1 MTKSND
7 ITTRNDKQNIKFK
20 YKLLTLFIPVAI
32 GMLSLTGC
40 GGGGSGSNS
49 SNPNPPSPKAGVT
62 IDNSLPE
69 TALVDNNALLG
80 LTVHN
85 DDTKSNA
92 YYSQKQMQF
101 ALADAAQTLH
111 IQRINLPESSSMQYK
126 IANAHQ
132 QNSCCNTI
140 DGSNCNVT
148 VSDGHA
154 CELNIDVSSTKPQ
167 LLNDKIDIVTDKQ
180 TYSIPVKINYLA
192 NDAKYQFPQL
202 AINRQIKIVPGSI
215 VSLSVKNTDQHQA
228 INDLQVHLPSWLV
241 KLAKNMQLTRV
252 NNLASGESQIF
263 SFALDANQ
271 TTIDALKANLQ
282 ALSANQITRQISITA
297 ANIKAIYPQISA
309 SIAPVNLIDQIDF
322 NKPAEQQIKLMN
334 EANQPIKIST
344 IQSSLPNGVTIN
356 TKDSTC
362 QKGGQIKVNSQCELA
377 INAGINAIG
386 QGKIVFT
393 FGLNTYTFS
402 KATAINIGKVAI
414 EPHPTMINIPTTGSE
429 QTKMTVINTGAF
441 AWQPSTQASDYLIT
455 ADPSAKVAPTGL
467 SIVSS
472 TDADNCLSGNLVSP
486 GKSCSIVFNADNTLK
501 NAIYNF
507 TIKATNNLD
516 KDTTTT
522 LTTTGVHA
530 YIDASYNMYQGV
542 KRVVLANDSD
552 KDVNF
557 TTQPLQLFSIYNGKN
572 ANTDKG
578 PWCTSITCSNSCI
591 SDVKDQNTYELN
603 SGKSCYLYL
612 HSNAK
617 APMIKVGD
625 SDSEKL
631 SITTKTDKF
640 AFSLQ
645 SKPVLYVGGAFTA
658 TDQGKLTI
666 NNIAM
671 WDGKSWQPL
680 AQGVDDSV
688 NTIKVAA
695 DGNVYIGGKFDYF
708 NAGKVPANLI
718 GQWDGQQWQTLDGGL
733 KDANAKDAQVFAMDF
748 TPNGSLFVG
757 GSFNAANNKQLNNIA
772 QWQSNK
778 WIPLASGLNGPVYTI
793 SSLGKLDI
801 ADHPQDDDDVL
812 IGGKFVLSSGDHV
825 AQNIATWAQGKF
837 IDFGGDV
844 KVTGGSVKAIIS
856 SSKDNQL
863 HAIIGGEF
871 TGINNT
877 ADTNYIFSLSSAGIQ
892 SMTKDAASLGNVYAL
907 AGDHHQDVYVGG
919 DFLNLG
925 GEQLNHIAVIQ
936 NEAWHQLGSGVDG
949 QVDVIAPEYFNN
961 TTSLYVGGKFK
972 HAGESS
978 TQGIALW
985 DGESDKW
992 QSVGGSLNG
1001 DVNALAYGNIM
1012 QINPIVSG

>member
-7 ITTRNDKQNIKFK
+7 ITTRNDGQNTKFK
-20 YKLLTLFIPVAI
+20 YKLLTLVIPAAI
-32 GMLSLTGC
+32 GMLNLTGC
-40 GGGGSGSNS
+40 GGGGAGSNS

-69 TALVDNNALLG
+69 TELVRNDALLN

-92 YYSQKQMQF
+92 YYSQKQAQF
-101 ALADAAQTLH
+101 ALANATQTLH
-111 IQRINLPESSSMQYK
+111 IQRVNLPESSSMQYR

-140 DGSNCNVT
+140 DGSDCNVT

-154 CELNIDVSSTKPQ
+154 CELSIDVSSTKPQ

-192 NDAKYQFPQL
+192 NDSKYQFPQL
-202 AINRQIKIVPGSI
+202 AINGQVTIVPGST

-252 NNLASGESQIF
+252 NNLAPGESQTF

-271 TTIDALKANLQ
+271 ATIDALKANLQ
-282 ALSANQITRQISITA
+282 ALNANQTTHQISITA

-309 SIAPVNLIDQIDF
+309 SIDPVNLSDQIYF

-334 EANQPIKIST
+334 DANQPIKIST
-344 IQSSLPNGVTIN
+344 IQSSLPNGVTID

-362 QKGGQIKVNSQCELA
+362 QQGSEIKANSQCELA
-377 INAGINAIG
+377 IDAGADAIR

-393 FGLNTYTFS
+393 FGLNAYTFS

-414 EPHPTMINIPTTGSE
+414 EPHPTMIKIPTTGSE

-455 ADPSAKVAPTGL
+455 ADPSAKVAPKGL

-472 TDADNCLSGNLVSP
+472 KDADNCLSGNLVSP
-486 GKSCSIVFNADNTLK
+486 GKSCSIVFNADSTLK

-507 TIKATNNLD
+507 TIKAANNLD

-557 TTQPLQLFSIYNGKN
+557 TTQTLKLFSIYNGKN

-578 PWCTSITCSNSCI
+578 PWCTSITCPNSCV
-591 SDVKDQNTYELN
+591 SDAKDQNTYELN
-603 SGKSCYLYL
+603 AGKSCYLYL
-612 HSNAK
+612 HSNAE
-617 APMIKVGD
+617 APMIKVGN
-625 SDSEKL
+625 SDSETL

-645 SKPVLYVGGAFTA
+645 SNPVLYVGGAFTA
-658 TDQGKLTI
+658 TDQGKQAI

-671 WDGKSWQPL
+671 WDGQSWQPL
-680 AQGVDDSV
+680 AQGVDNSV
-688 NTIKVAA
+688 NTIKIAA

-708 NAGKVPANLI
+708 NAGKVPSNLI
-718 GQWDGQQWQTLDGGL
+718 GQWNGQQWQTLNGGL
-733 KDANAKDAQVFAMDF
+733 KGDDAKNAQVFAMDF

-757 GSFNAANNKQLNNIA
+757 GSFNEANNKQLNNIA
-772 QWQSNK
+772 QWQNNT
-778 WIPLASGLNGPVYTI
+778 WTALANGLNGPVYTI
-793 SSLGKLDI
+793 SSLGKLNI
-801 ADHPQDDDDVL
+801 ADHPQDDDVL

-877 ADTNYIFSLSSAGIQ
+877 ANTNYIFSLSSAGIQ
-892 SMTKDAASLGNVYAL
+892 SMTKDAANLGNVYAL

-919 DFLNLG
+919 NFLNLG

-936 NEAWHQLGSGVDG
+936 DEAWHQLGNGVDG

-961 TTSLYVGGKFK
+961 TTSLYVGGHFK
-972 HAGESS
+972 HAGEIAA
-978 TQGIALW
+978 QGIALW

-1001 DVNALAYGNIM
+1001 NVNALAYGNIM
-1012 QINPIVSG
+1012 QIKSIAAR